1 MLARASLISTV
12 NFCSK
17 LYCLTKKK
25 IKNIIIKNISV
36 ENIELSPFRLQIT
49 MQFWEYYTYVRY
61 NQYEISFMKRYEF
74 INLQSSLDIL
84 AIHLLFLHILI
95 LQKNLDLSNTP
106 TIIAISIKVPIVTQ
120 ITNNCLA
127 TLLQTNSA
135 SKLII

>member
-1 MLARASLISTV
+1 TV

-61 NQYEISFMKRYEF
+61 NQYEISFMKWYKMISYITYIYYNRDKE
-74 INLQSSLDIL
+74 D
-84 AIHLLFLHILI
+84 LI
-95 LQKNLDLSNTP
+95 VWEN
-106 TIIAISIKVPIVTQ
+106 I
-120 ITNNCLA
+120 
-127 TLLQTNSA
+127 
-135 SKLII
+135 